1 MAGVGAKQANPRA
14 QITVLERAPQMGGLL
29 TGVDYPDQGL
39 YFDLGTHICQE
50 TGNAEYDSAL
60 LEAVP
65 GQDLLHFPT
74 GLGDLS
80 GAVFD
85 GRLQEGIHFPDIR
98 RHPDAASLIASVREH
113 IRGQRQMTDL
123 ERSASLLET
132 AAAKFGWAYAEKVLG
147 PVLEHVYCTP
157 ADKLSG
163 FAMQLPGLSRVVVD
177 DHEDW
182 LRAVFDGQYR
192 AVAAVPDQRLLP
204 VAMRHNRR
212 SFYSRRS
219 GSRAFV
225 DGIVRRLSNA
235 GARMLTGV
243 QVARLDLQG
252 SLIEYQAAGRTHALR
267 YDSLVVAT
275 GAIGAAHLLKL
286 DLSDYRFD
294 RPLTHRLIH
303 LRLVES
309 CPSDLCY
316 LYGLDTACDWYR
328 VTNYRAFSG
337 DDMDRRL
344 TVEVLG
350 REGIDNEAWPRKV
363 AEHLASL
370 GLLRSPAYDFSAVMR
385 LPAGFPSPTQS
396 NIVSLMSLGKKA
408 AEFLP
413 PNAVLCGIGANG
425 GLFFQ
430 NEVALDAYWR
440 AHRLVSV

>member
-1 MAGVGAKQANPRA
+1 
-14 QITVLERAPQMGGLL
+14 
-29 TGVDYPDQGL
+29 
-39 YFDLGTHICQE
+39 
-50 TGNAEYDSAL
+50 
-60 LEAVP
+60 
-65 GQDLLHFPT
+65 
-74 GLGDLS
+74 
-80 GAVFD
+80 
-85 GRLQEGIHFPDIR
+85 
-98 RHPDAASLIASVREH
+98 
-113 IRGQRQMTDL
+113 
-123 ERSASLLET
+123 
-132 AAAKFGWAYAEKVLG
+132 
-147 PVLEHVYCTP
+147 
-157 ADKLSG
+157 
-163 FAMQLPGLSRVVVD
+163 
-177 DHEDW
+177 
-182 LRAVFDGQYR
+182 
-192 AVAAVPDQRLLP
+192 
-204 VAMRHNRR
+204 
-212 SFYSRRS
+212 
-219 GSRAFV
+219 
-225 DGIVRRLSNA
+225 
-235 GARMLTGV
+235 V